1 MIKRKSRTVANIF
14 RQKFQFKEPRA
25 IEDKKDNVDN
35 TPKVSLL
42 EKQRLDFLQKKNQLS
57 SEDMTLC
64 KFIYLIL

>member
-1 MIKRKSRTVANIF
+1 MANIF

>member
-1 MIKRKSRTVANIF
+1 VANIF